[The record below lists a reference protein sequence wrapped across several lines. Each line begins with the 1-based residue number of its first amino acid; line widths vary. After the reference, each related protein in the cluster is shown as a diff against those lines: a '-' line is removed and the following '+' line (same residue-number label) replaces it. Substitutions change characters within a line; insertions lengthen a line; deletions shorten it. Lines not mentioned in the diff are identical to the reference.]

1 MAFEAPFEVLNAD
14 FSKRVVMETAAMEW
28 QASPS
33 PSVWRKRLDLLE
45 GEYGRVTSV
54 VRYDAGS
61 RFHSHGHPEGEEI
74 LVLEGVFSDEHGD
87 YPAGTYLLNPPGFEH
102 APFSKEGCRLF
113 VKLYQYGGAARTH
126 VATNTARAAWE
137 PGPAPGV
144 QQIPLYF
151 DEAHPESVRLLRFAP
166 GARLPEY
173 EMLGGEEIFVLEG
186 AFEDGQGSYPKG
198 AWLRNPPGGRHAL
211 ASKKGCRLY
220 VKSGHLG
227 A

>member
-1 MAFEAPFEVLNAD
+1 MAFTPAAESLDTD
-14 FSKRVVMETAAMEW
+14 FSKRAVMATAAMEW

-61 RFHSHGHPEGEEI
+61 HFHSHGHPEGEEI

-102 APFSKEGCRLF
+102 EPFSKEGCLLF
-113 VKLYQYGGAARTH
+113 VKLYQYGGAGRSH
-126 VATNTARAAWE
+126 VAIDTAKIAFE
-137 PGPAPGV
+137 DGPAPGV
-144 QQIPLYF
+144 EQITLYF
-151 DEAHPESVRLLRFAP
+151 DEAHPESVRLLRFAA

-186 AFEDGQGSYPKG
+186 AFEDGEGSYPKG

-211 ASKKGCRLY
+211 ASKEGCRLY
-220 VKSGHLG
+220 LKSGHLG